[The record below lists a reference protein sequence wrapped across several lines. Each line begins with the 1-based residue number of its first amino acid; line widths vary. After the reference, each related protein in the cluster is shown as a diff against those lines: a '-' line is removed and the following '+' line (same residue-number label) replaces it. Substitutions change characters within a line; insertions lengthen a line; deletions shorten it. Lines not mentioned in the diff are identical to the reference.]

1 MLAVSIVLNIALSII
16 VAVLTHCYFDLE
28 KRYDESN
35 KSRKEL
41 LERWL
46 KLSKNFY
53 PDRWL

>member
-1 MLAVSIVLNIALSII
+1 MLVVSIVLNIALSII
-16 VAVLTHCYFDLE
+16 VAVLTYCYFDLE

-46 KLSKNFY
+46 KLSKKFY